1 MRNRIKNLFKDKI
14 IKGIILIFCAPLIAW
29 IFKFVLDN
37 GRLFG
42 TLIRKL
48 FGN

>member
-1 MRNRIKNLFKDKI
+1 MRIRIKNLFKDKI
-14 IKGIILIFCAPLIAW
+14 IKGIILIFCVPLIAYL
-29 IFKFVLDN
+29 FKLVLDN